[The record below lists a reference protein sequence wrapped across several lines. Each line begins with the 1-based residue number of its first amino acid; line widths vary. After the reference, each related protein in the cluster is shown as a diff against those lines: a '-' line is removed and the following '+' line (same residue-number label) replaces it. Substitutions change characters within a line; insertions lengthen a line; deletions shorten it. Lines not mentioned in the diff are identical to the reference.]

1 MRRETPAL
9 LPCTQ
14 DAIREAGGIPPLV
27 YLLQA
32 GNDDDVLEAT
42 GAWLAQS
49 GAAAG
54 VHSTAPACVRGL
66 LPPWRSLLGLLLP
79 ADSLLVLGSLSAG
92 ALAQLCLSPAV
103 VGDVIASG
111 GVASLV
117 ALLAAYAQ
125 SKPPSDAHAAAACT
139 ACGSLAVHPGLHAQ
153 LAGAGVVTHLVTH
166 LQGPSPSIAQAA
178 AHALATMAGR
188 SDVLL
193 RQALAAGALEAATG
207 LLAAG
212 AAGQATTGACALLA
226 ALLTQGGDD
235 VRDAFTAL
243 DGIDAVVDVLD
254 VRQVGAPG
262 VGGGATV
269 VMALCAGGSPG
280 AAEAVAD
287 VVQHTDAIS
296 RLVAILSTAAT
307 PRDTAVRAAQALGE
321 LASGPGAKD
330 TMYAAGA
337 IPPLVRL
344 LQPGDPDD
352 AATGAVASVL
362 ARLADTHAG
371 CRDGVATCGGI
382 PLLVQLLSPPLPS
395 VGATAAAG
403 ALWYLA
409 RSAANKE
416 AIREAGGVP
425 ALVAL
430 LVCGPDC
437 DVTFKAAAALW
448 SLADSS
454 AANKEAI
461 REAGGIPALVRL
473 LSCGPERRAT
483 LKAAGALGSLAF
495 APANKEAIRQA
506 RAIPALVTLLRCGP
520 ARAITLNATV
530 ALSNLASSPEAR
542 ADMVADGALPLLLAL
557 LEAPSGREVVA
568 VSAGVVAKLCQAD
581 GGEAGAAAA
590 PEAGSDARQAVL
602 DAGGVAPLVHVV
614 RTASPDGAAVVNAA
628 CALWHLGSSPAG
640 GFAVRQEGG
649 LDALV
654 ALLQAPDASV
664 EAVTKGG
671 AALWTLAEGSGANAD
686 AIINA
691 HGAEALVALL
701 LEGGTSRAAVNAAGA
716 LGALAAAS
724 QVAASECAR
733 GGACAALGQLISLLR
748 ASGGEPGPK
757 PQAEGPLVVALTS
770 LCRLAAHPAGLA
782 ACRAVPGLVE
792 LLVDVCGV
800 GAATEGAPWAVPAV
814 TALTFLAAGGHGPTC
829 EAIRAAGGVPALV
842 GLLHWPHWPEA
853 TAAAAAACGVLA
865 RGGPVLRDELHQL
878 ATPPLLA
885 LLRPG
890 GDAPTAAAAAAAFG
904 ALAAAAPVEREYV
917 RTCGALELLYAMVKD
932 TSLPDCC
939 EAAASALAAAVVD
952 SYGNKA
958 ILRDAGA
965 MALCAQLVQA
975 PPSSGAAAAVALL
988 LGRLAEG
995 AGRGATPIGSPRAAS
1010 PRPGSVFEPQA
1021 PGAQAPGSSSPVPS
1035 EHEDALLA
1043 SGAVTQ
1049 LVSHLGG
1056 HPDAPV
1062 TRAAVSSLASM
1073 ADSSDG
1079 CAAII
1084 ARDGGLA
1091 HLVALLDAGYA
1102 HSVAADAAALLG
1114 HLASQPGGKDA
1125 LREAGAIPKLV
1136 ALLPGGPASAAAVHA
1151 AEVLWVLAD
1160 GSAANQEEMLAC
1172 AAPVSLLRMLSD
1184 ALQPGAGA
1192 SGEEEGG
1199 DDRAALNGAGA
1210 LCSLAETPAGVEAL
1224 LAAGGVAPL
1233 VELLRGEG
1241 YVESTVIAAVA
1252 LSHVADSGAGRS
1264 ELVAQGVVPV
1274 LVAHLNAG
1282 PEHDITVLS
1291 ATLLAKLAEADD
1303 AHAREEIAEHESGHL
1318 FLIALLY
1325 AMSYHECVLQAAT
1338 TLWFLARDPVYA
1350 QLLLDSGV
1358 VPALLGVL
1366 GNAEEDP
1373 DAGAIAAA
1381 ALAAICAGSADRTAA
1396 VAALGGL
1403 EGVAQALLAPGCA
1416 LDSQLAGRSAW
1427 TLAAL
1432 AEAGGAQVADAV
1444 VATGVVP
1451 RLVAQLDC
1459 GAGVDA
1465 TLAGASALGALA
1477 TTPAGQ
1483 EAILGAGVCAPLVAL
1498 LASGPEAPVTVAA
1511 ARLLTTLATGSG
1523 PAREAIRVAGGIQPL
1538 VTLLQSGPEAPV
1550 TAKAAAALVALAK
1563 SPENKEEIRRAGGIA
1578 QLVALLGAAAKA
1590 GSPRPGSPVRERPLP
1605 PVVEA
1610 Q

>member
-1 MRRETPAL
+1 M
-9 LPCTQ
+9 
-14 DAIREAGGIPPLV
+14 
-27 YLLQA
+27 
-32 GNDDDVLEAT
+32 
-42 GAWLAQS
+42 
-49 GAAAG
+49 
-54 VHSTAPACVRGL
+54 
-66 LPPWRSLLGLLLP
+66 
-79 ADSLLVLGSLSAG
+79 
-92 ALAQLCLSPAV
+92 

-111 GVASLV
+111 GVAALV
-117 ALLAAYAQ
+117 ALLQAYAQ
-125 SKPPSDAHAAAACT
+125 SKPPSAAHAAAACT
-139 ACGSLAVHPGLHAQ
+139 ACGSLAVHPGLHGQ
-153 LAGAGVVTHLVTH
+153 LAGAGVVTHLVAH
-166 LQGPSPSIAQAA
+166 LLSSPPVAQAA
-178 AHALATMAGR
+178 AQALATMASR
-188 SDVLL
+188 SDTLL

-262 VGGGATV
+262 VGSGAAV
-269 VMALCAGGSPG
+269 VVALCSGGSPG

-296 RLVAILSTAAT
+296 RLVAIVSTSAT
-307 PRDTAVRAAQALGE
+307 PRETAVRAAQALGE
-321 LASGPGAKD
+321 LAPGPGAKD

-352 AATGAVASVL
+352 TATGAVASVL

-371 CRDGVATCGGI
+371 CREGVASVGGI

-409 RSAANKE
+409 RSAGNKE
-416 AIREAGGVP
+416 AIREAGGIP

-454 AANKEAI
+454 TVNKDAI

-495 APANKEAIRQA
+495 APANKDAIRQA

-520 ARAITLNATV
+520 SRAITLNATV

-557 LEAPSGREVVA
+557 LQAPPGREVVA
-568 VSAGVVAKLCQAD
+568 VAAGVVAKLCQAESAD
-581 GGEAGAAAA
+581 TATA
-590 PEAGSDARQAVL
+590 PEAADARQAVL

-628 CALWHLGSSPAG
+628 CALWHLGSSAAG

-664 EAVTKGG
+664 EAVTKGA

-691 HGAEALVALL
+691 HGANALVALL
-701 LEGGTSRAAVNAAGA
+701 LEGGTSRAAINAAGA

-748 ASGGEPGPK
+748 VSGGEPGPE

-770 LCRLAAHPAGLA
+770 LCRLASNPAGLA

-800 GAATEGAPWAVPAV
+800 GAATEGAPWAVPTV
-814 TALTFLAAGGHGPTC
+814 QALTILAAGGHGPTC
-829 EAIRAAGGVPALV
+829 EAVRAAGGVPALV

-932 TSLPDCC
+932 RSLPDCC

-958 ILRDAGA
+958 VLRDAGA

-1010 PRPGSVFEPQA
+1010 PRPGASVFEPQA
-1021 PGAQAPGSSSPVPS
+1021 PASQAPGSSSPVPS

-1091 HLVALLDAGYA
+1091 HLVALLDAGHA

-1160 GSAANQEEMLAC
+1160 GSAPNQEEMLAC
-1172 AAPVSLLRMLSD
+1172 AAPTHLLRLLAD
-1184 ALQPGAGA
+1184 ALQSAAGDA
-1192 SGEEEGG
+1192 GPAGEEAG

-1210 LCSLAETPAGVEAL
+1210 LCSLAETPTGVDAV
-1224 LAAGGVAPL
+1224 LAAGGVPPL

-1252 LSHVADSGAGRS
+1252 LSHLADSAAGRT
-1264 ELVAQGVVPV
+1264 ELVAHGVVPV
-1274 LVAHLNAG
+1274 LVAHLSAG

-1338 TLWFLARDPVYA
+1338 TLWFLARDPAYA
-1350 QLLLDSGV
+1350 QLLVDSGV
-1358 VPALLGVL
+1358 VPALVGVL

-1381 ALAAICAGSADRTAA
+1381 ALAAICAGSAERTRQ
-1396 VAALGGL
+1396 VAAQGGL
-1403 EGVAQALLAPGCA
+1403 ASVAQALLAPGCA

-1432 AEAGGAQVADAV
+1432 AAPEAGGAQVADDV

-1465 TLAGASALGALA
+1465 TLAGASALGVLA
-1477 TTPAGQ
+1477 NTPAGQ
-1483 EAILGAGVCAPLVAL
+1483 EAILEAGACAPLVAL

-1578 QLVALLGAAAKA
+1578 QLVALLGAAAKV
-1590 GSPRPGSPVRERPLP
+1590 GSPRPGSPLRERPLP
-1605 PVVEA
+1605 AVVEA